1 MPRFNR
7 EELTEEQKVARH
19 IEAMGHSE
27 QLVLELVA
35 AGVHSEDIHS
45 TIKRNTDH
53 LSLMLGKEMISTSG
67 ADLTA
72 FQEAVTLGEAFI
84 LEPAE

>member
-1 MPRFNR
+1 MPRPQR

-27 QLVLELVA
+27 QLVRELVA
-35 AGVHSEDIHS
+35 AGNHSEDIHA

-53 LSLMLGKEMISTSG
+53 LNIMLGKDMIANSG
-67 ADLTA
+67 SDLTS

-84 LEPAE
+84 AVEE

>member
-1 MPRFNR
+1 MPRPNR

-35 AGVHSEDIHS
+35 AGVHSDDIHS

-67 ADLTA
+67 ADLTG
-72 FQEAVTLGEAFI
+72 FEEAVTLGEEFI
-84 LEPAE
+84 VAE

>member
-1 MPRFNR
+1 MPRLR

-27 QLVLELVA
+27 QLVRELVT
-35 AGVHSEDIHS
+35 AGTHSEEIHA

-53 LSLMLGKEMISTSG
+53 LNIMMGKEMISTSG
-67 ADLTA
+67 ADLTN
-72 FQEAVTLGEAFI
+72 FQEAVSLGEAFI
-84 LEPAE
+84 AVEE